1 MKASVNEETCAVMI
15 ELIQGEGGICPL
27 EQEFVLNLYDFCREN
42 ALLLI
47 VDEVQTGMGRTGK
60 LYCYEN
66 YGIMPDIVTA
76 AKGLGGGLPIGA
88 CLCSKELG
96 GVLSAGTHGTTYGG
110 NPIVCAGALEV
121 LSRVGND
128 AFLKEVRQKGA
139 YIKEKLLKMDN
150 VKEVRGMGMMLGIVL
165 ENGEAKEIAAKCVQ
179 NGLLILT
186 AKALLRLLPPLT
198 ITYEEIDKGL
208 AILQHCLK
216 A

>member
-1 MKASVNEETCAVMI
+1 
-15 ELIQGEGGICPL
+15 
-27 EQEFVLNLYDFCREN
+27 
-42 ALLLI
+42 
-47 VDEVQTGMGRTGK
+47 
-60 LYCYEN
+60 
-66 YGIMPDIVTA
+66 
-76 AKGLGGGLPIGA
+76 
-88 CLCSKELG
+88 
-96 GVLSAGTHGTTYGG
+96 
-110 NPIVCAGALEV
+110 
-121 LSRVGND
+121 
-128 AFLKEVRQKGA
+128 
-139 YIKEKLLKMDN
+139 MDN